1 MENKK
6 EIITLA
12 ILIAILPPIWAVAS
26 PYLGNTVG
34 PIALITAGIYVTNGN
49 RFEDA
54 HRIAAGFIAGDVWAL
69 ISAVIMAKSPFN
81 ADLTLFCTLAVMGFL
96 AVVISARLPKV
107 FYTAS
112 WLAGWAIGML
122 TMNLNTEVSLIGIA
136 LQIGAS
142 MLVGVYYVG
151 ALLDLIHKRLIK

>member
-12 ILIAILPPIWAVAS
+12 LLIAILPPIWAVAS

-34 PIALITAGIYVTNGN
+34 PIALITAGIYVANGN

-69 ISAVIMAKSPFN
+69 ISAVIMAKTPFN
-81 ADLTLFCTLAVMGFL
+81 ADVTLFCTLAVMGFL
-96 AVVISARLPKV
+96 AVIISSRLPKEIGR
-107 FYTAS
+107 AS
-112 WLAGWAIGML
+112 CR
-122 TMNLNTEVSLIGIA
+122 ERV
-136 LQIGAS
+136 
-142 MLVGVYYVG
+142 
-151 ALLDLIHKRLIK
+151 